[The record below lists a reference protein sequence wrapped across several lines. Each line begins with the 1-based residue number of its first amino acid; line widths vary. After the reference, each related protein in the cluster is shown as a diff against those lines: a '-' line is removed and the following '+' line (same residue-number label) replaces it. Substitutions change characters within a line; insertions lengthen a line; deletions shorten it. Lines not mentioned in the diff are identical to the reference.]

1 MIEKKPFLKALDG
14 KILQYKSVW
23 ISDIHLGTRGC
34 QSDMV
39 LEFIKYTR
47 SENLYLVGDIVDGWA
62 LKNRW
67 YWPQQHNDVIQK
79 ILRKARHGTRVF
91 YIAGNHDEILRKFI
105 PINLGN
111 VEILNQLI
119 HEGVNGKKYW
129 VVHGDQFDGI
139 IRHAKWLS
147 KLGSIAYEA
156 LIAFNRY
163 LNYFRRRLGKEYW
176 SLSKYMK
183 FKVKNAVKFM
193 SEFEELVV
201 ESAKKR
207 KANGVICGHI
217 HHPAMEN
224 IKDIEYKN
232 CGDWVESC
240 TALVEHFNGEFELIY
255 WLEKRKEILKDAY
268 VEEKFEEIRQEKIRI
283 VS

>member
-1 MIEKKPFLKALDG
+1 MIEKKPILKAVDG
-14 KILQYKSVW
+14 KLLQYKSIW

-34 QSDMV
+34 QADMV

-62 LKNRW
+62 LKNKW
-67 YWPQQHNDVIQK
+67 YWPQQHNDVVQK

-119 HEGVNGKKYW
+119 HEGINGKKYW

-139 IRHAKWLS
+139 IRYAKWLS
-147 KLGSIAYEA
+147 MLGSIAYEA

-163 LNYFRRRLGKEYW
+163 LNYFRRRFGKEYW

-183 FKVKNAVKFM
+183 FKVKNAVKFI

-201 ESAKKR
+201 ESAKKQ
-207 KANGVICGHI
+207 KADGVICGHI
-217 HHPAMEN
+217 HHPAMEYM
-224 IKDIEYKN
+224 KDVEYKN

-240 TALVEHFNGEFELIY
+240 TALVEHFNGEFELIH
-255 WLEKRKEILKDAY
+255 WLDKRKEILADAY
-268 VEEKFEEIRQEKIRI
+268 VEEQFQEIKQEKIRI

>member
-1 MIEKKPFLKALDG
+1 LDG
-14 KILQYKSVW
+14 KLLQYKSIW

-34 QSDMV
+34 QADMV

-67 YWPQQHNDVIQK
+67 YWPQQHNDVVQK

-119 HEGVNGKKYW
+119 HEGINGKKYW

-139 IRHAKWLS
+139 IRYAKWLS
-147 KLGSIAYEA
+147 RLGSIAYEA

-163 LNYFRRRLGKEYW
+163 LNYFRRRFGKEYW
-176 SLSKYMK
+176 SLSKYLK
-183 FKVKNAVKFM
+183 FKVKNAVKFI

-201 ESAKKR
+201 ESAKKQ

-224 IKDIEYKN
+224 MKDVEYKN

-240 TALVEHFNGEFELIY
+240 TALVEHFNGEFELIH
-255 WLEKRKEILKDAY
+255 WLDKRKEILADAY
-268 VEEKFEEIRQEKIRI
+268 VEEQFQEIKQEKIRI

>member
-1 MIEKKPFLKALDG
+1 MLEKKPFLKTVDG
-14 KILQYKSVW
+14 KILQYKSIW
-23 ISDIHLGTRGC
+23 ISDIHLGTKGC
-34 QSDMV
+34 QADMV

-62 LKNRW
+62 LKKNW

-91 YIAGNHDEILRKFI
+91 YLAGNHDEILRKFI

-119 HEGVNGKKYW
+119 HEGINGKKYW

-139 IRHAKWLS
+139 IRYAKWLS
-147 KLGSIAYEA
+147 VLGSFAYET
-156 LIAFNRY
+156 LISFNRY

-176 SLSKYMK
+176 SLSKYLK
-183 FKVKNAVKFM
+183 HKVKNAVQFI
-193 SEFEELVV
+193 SEFETMVV
-201 ESAKKR
+201 ETAKKQ
-207 KANGVICGHI
+207 KADGVICGHI
-217 HHPAMEN
+217 HNPTIEE
-224 IKDIEYKN
+224 IKNIEYKN

-240 TALVEHFNGEFELIY
+240 TALVEHFDGKFELVN
-255 WLEKRKEILKDAY
+255 WLNKRKEILNSVY
-268 VEEKFEEIRQEKIRI
+268 VEEQFDENKKEKIRI

>member
-1 MIEKKPFLKALDG
+1 MIEKKPFLKSIDG
-14 KILQYKSVW
+14 KILQYKSIW
-23 ISDIHLGTRGC
+23 ISDIHLGTKGC
-34 QSDMV
+34 QADMV

-62 LKNRW
+62 LKNKW

-91 YIAGNHDEILRKFI
+91 YLAGNHDEILRKFI

-111 VEILNQLI
+111 VEMLNQLI
-119 HEGVNGKKYW
+119 HEGINGKKYW

-139 IRHAKWLS
+139 IRYAKWLS
-147 KLGSIAYEA
+147 VLGALAYET
-156 LIAFNRY
+156 LISFNRY

-176 SLSKYMK
+176 SLSKYLK
-183 FKVKNAVKFM
+183 FKVKNAVKFV
-193 SEFEELVV
+193 SEFEAMVV
-201 ESAKKR
+201 ETAKKQ
-207 KANGVICGHI
+207 KADGVICGHI
-217 HHPAMEN
+217 HHPTMEE
-224 IKDIEYKN
+224 IKNIEYKN

-240 TALVEHFNGEFELIY
+240 TALVEHFDGKFELIH
-255 WLEKRKEILKDAY
+255 WLDKRKEILNDLY
-268 VEEKFEEIRQEKIRI
+268 VEEQFEENQKEKIRV